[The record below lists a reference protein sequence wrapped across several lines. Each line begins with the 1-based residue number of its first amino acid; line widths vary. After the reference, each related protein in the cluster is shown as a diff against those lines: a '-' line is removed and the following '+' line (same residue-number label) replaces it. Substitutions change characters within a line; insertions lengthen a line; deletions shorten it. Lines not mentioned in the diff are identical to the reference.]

1 MLWMFTR
8 LLVHTIY
15 MCKLEGPIQKRIEY
29 AEVCKTFKIRY
40 QTDFYLSST
49 VVN

>member
-1 MLWMFTR
+1 MFTP

-15 MCKLEGPIQKRIEY
+15 MCELEGPIQKRIEY
-29 AEVCKTFKIRY
+29 AEVCNTFRIRY
-40 QTDFYLSST
+40 QTDFYLSFT